1 MVSVGMAAVTLGGK
15 ATVSTAGTRV
25 QLTSSAAHQ
34 NLHNI
39 YITADED
46 NAGKVYVGDVTVTS
60 DLYLEV
66 LLAGD
71 SVSIPSPSHGGGAIL
86 GNLDATTINLDSDI
100 ASQSVQWGFN

>member
-1 MVSVGMAAVTLGGK
+1 MPSIGMAAVKLGGK
-15 ATVSTAGTRV
+15 ATVSTATTRV
-25 QLTSSAAHQ
+25 QLTSSTAHQ

-39 YITADED
+39 HITADED

-71 SVSIPSPSHGGGAIL
+71 SIDIPNPIAGGAAL
-86 GNLDATTINLDSDI
+86 GNLDATSIYLDSDI
-100 ASQSVQWGFN
+100 ASQSVQWGYN

>member
-1 MVSVGMAAVTLGGK
+1 MSIGMAAIILGGK
-15 ATVSTAGTRV
+15 VTVSTAGTRV
-25 QLTSSAAHQ
+25 QLTTSVAHQ

-39 YITADED
+39 KISADED

-60 DLYLEV
+60 DKYLDV

-71 SVSIPSPSHGGGAIL
+71 SVEIPSPAHGGGAVL
-86 GNLDATTINLDSDI
+86 GNLDATSIYLDSDI